1 MRHIG
6 SRFLAG
12 TAMAV
17 LMTIAAPAFFQDLE
31 TRIEAMEQELKL
43 LREQMRNQV
52 NAANDKAEAAMAKAE
67 SGPRLNS
74 PLTKSAL
81 DVRCLI

>member
-17 LMTIAAPAFFQDLE
+17 LMTIAAPAFSQDLE

-43 LREQMRNQV
+43 Q
-52 NAANDKAEAAMAKAE
+52 
-67 SGPRLNS
+67 P
-74 PLTKSAL
+74 
-81 DVRCLI
+81 